1 MRSPVLHT
9 TLTLVLGEGKKNPA
23 ISPREMIP
31 WSEIRRKVSKTV
43 SLQHMHSLIR
53 DQEDMKVNAANSKDL
68 TLKSL

>member
-9 TLTLVLGEGKKNPA
+9 TLTLVLGEGKKNLA

-31 WSEIRRKVSKTV
+31 WSEVRRKVSRTV
-43 SLQHMHSLIR
+43 SLQHMHSLFR
-53 DQEDMKVNAANSKDL
+53 DQEDIKVNAANSKDL